1 LKTRSKA
8 GLTPIPSQTAGPYFR
23 IALMGPRAVR
33 QIAGPKAKGER
44 VKLIC
49 RVLDGEGAPVNDGL
63 IEIWQANA
71 DGKYNH
77 PDDRQGK
84 PADPEFFGF
93 GRQATDEEGVCEFE
107 TIKPGRV
114 PGRNG
119 ALQAPHFV
127 VSVFARGVLR
137 RLPTRIYFAGD
148 PANGE
153 DPVLALVPKERRE
166 TLTAHPMVEQPGA
179 WRFDI
184 HLCGEKETVFFDV

>member
-1 LKTRSKA
+1 MKTKSKID
-8 GLTPIPSQTAGPYFR
+8 LVPSPSQTVGPYFR
-23 IALMGPRAVR
+23 IGLIGPRVVA
-33 QIAGPKAKGER
+33 QIAGPAVKGER

-49 RVLDGEGAPVNDGL
+49 KVLDGEGAPVNDAL

-77 PDDRQGK
+77 PNDRQEK
-84 PADPEFFGF
+84 PIDLGFPGF
-93 GRQATDEEGVCEFE
+93 GRQGTDEAGVCEFE

-114 PGRNG
+114 PGRG
-119 ALQAPHFV
+119 HVLQAPHLA
-127 VSVFARGVLR
+127 VSVLATGVLR

-153 DPVLALVPKERRE
+153 DPVLALVPKQRRE
-166 TLTAHPMVEQPGA
+166 TLMAHPVPGHPET

-184 HLCGEKETVFFDV
+184 HLCGDKETVFFDV